1 MFENSR
7 VALIYGSAGTGK
19 STIINHISNFFNDK
33 NKLYLANTNPAVD
46 NLKRRVNA
54 ANCTFTTI
62 AKFLSRMNNDTDF
75 DLLIIDEC
83 STVSNSDM
91 FEILTRASFKVL
103 VLVGDVFQ
111 IESIRFGNWF
121 NLAQFFIPK
130 TSIFELTKPYRSNNP
145 NLLNLWNKVRNMD
158 DDILE
163 HITKNNYSVTLDE
176 SIFEHSEEDEIIL
189 CLNYDGLYGINNI
202 NRFLQSNNNS
212 VFCTMGH
219 TKGHTKL

>member
-1 MFENSR
+1 
-7 VALIYGSAGTGK
+7 
-19 STIINHISNFFNDK
+19 
-33 NKLYLANTNPAVD
+33 
-46 NLKRRVNA
+46 
-54 ANCTFTTI
+54 
-62 AKFLSRMNNDTDF
+62 MNNDTDF